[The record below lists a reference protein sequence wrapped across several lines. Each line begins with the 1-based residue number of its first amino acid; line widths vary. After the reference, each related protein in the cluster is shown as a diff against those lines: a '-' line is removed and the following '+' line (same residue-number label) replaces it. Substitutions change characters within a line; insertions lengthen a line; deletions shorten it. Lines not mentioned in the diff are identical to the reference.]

1 MDLTFRGEFEYAVD
15 DRGRMVIPP
24 KFREG
29 LTDTVMIGR
38 GAKGQIW
45 VYPKATFEQHL
56 RKAQQHTD
64 DDQDA
69 SFDMGQRIWLAANE
83 AEVDRQGRLPLPG
96 LLRRQCEI
104 GPSVI
109 IVGNGDRVEIWSPA
123 RWDQA
128 YNEWVTANKTDGA
141 GFNALKRSGLRP

>member
-1 MDLTFRGEFEYAVD
+1 MDLTFRGEYEYAVD
-15 DRGRMVIPP
+15 DRGRTVIPP

-29 LTDTVMIGR
+29 LTETVMIGR
-38 GAKGQIW
+38 GARGQIW
-45 VYPKATFEQHL
+45 VYPKVTFEQL
-56 RKAQQHTD
+56 LLEAQQAND
-64 DDQDA
+64 IDQDTN
-69 SFDMGQRIWLAANE
+69 FEMGQRVWLAANE
-83 AEVDRQGRLPLPG
+83 VEVDRQGRLPLPG

-128 YNEWVTANKTDGA
+128 YTDWVTTNKADRDG
-141 GFNALKRSGLRP
+141 FSALRRSGLRP

>member
-96 LLRRQCEI
+96 LLRRHCEI

-123 RWDQA
+123 RWDQTHADWTAA
-128 YNEWVTANKTDGA
+128 YKTRRDDYQA
-141 GFNALKRSGLRP
+141 MRRSGLRP